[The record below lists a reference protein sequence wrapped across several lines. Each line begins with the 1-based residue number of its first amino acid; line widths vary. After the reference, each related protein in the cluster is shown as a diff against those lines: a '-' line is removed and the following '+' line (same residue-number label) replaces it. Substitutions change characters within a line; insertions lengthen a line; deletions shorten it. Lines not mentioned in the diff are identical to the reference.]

1 MQSKEKFLMK
11 ITEIR
16 DKLIVIFQEVDFIIA
31 AQAYGSWSYGE
42 NTVDIDVAVLIPDHE
57 CIVDS
62 TVYRNLRDLRR
73 KAGEELKADLDLIPH
88 TMDEVNNPISPLWY
102 PRYNPSL
109 VFGETLKG
117 KFPIQQSSAKE
128 SSFGYSDLTAYVL
141 HDNRTICRRQLLRS
155 LEGESGRIFVS
166 KLLHGP
172 GNALTYHAC
181 RYRRSYLCSPSDLL
195 KCFDIFDELYGV
207 DSSPAKEFLFGCKE
221 NMDHEKALKL
231 MSWYESL
238 VGMVLLEKKK
248 TLYQHVCLELQL
260 T

>member
-1 MQSKEKFLMK
+1 MK
-11 ITEIR
+11 TAEIR
-16 DKLIVIFQEVDFIIA
+16 DRLKSIFNDVESIIA

-42 NTVDIDVAVLIPDHE
+42 NAVDIDVAILIPDYE
-57 CIVDS
+57 CVVNS
-62 TVYRNLRDLRR
+62 AVYRSLKDLRHR
-73 KAGEELKADLDLIPH
+73 ISEELKADLDLIPH
-88 TMDEVNNPISPLWY
+88 TLDEVRNPISPLWY

-117 KFPIQQSSAKE
+117 EFPVQQSSLKE
-128 SSFGYSDLTAYVL
+128 SSFDFSDLTAYVL

-181 RYRRSYLCSPSDLL
+181 HYRRNYLCSPSDLS
-195 KCFDIFDELYGV
+195 KSFDLFDELYGV
-207 DSSPAKEFLFGCKE
+207 DSSPAKNFLFGCKE
-221 NMDHEKALKL
+221 NLNHEKALKL

-238 VGMVLLEKKK
+238 LGMVLLEKRK
-248 TLYQHVCLELQL
+248 TLYQHICLELQL
-260 T
+260 E